1 MSMIEINWN
10 PSRKDLRIF
19 GIAALIASVVISLM
33 LYIFKGIELQWISIL
48 IAVGFVIF
56 LCSLISVKG
65 TRMIY
70 LGLSLVTLPIGWI
83 LSFILLAVFYY
94 LIVTPIGLIFRLA
107 GRDPLHRKFD
117 STTKS
122 YWIKRN
128 SPDTLDR
135 YFHQF

>member
-1 MSMIEINWN
+1 MIEINWN
-10 PSRKDLRIF
+10 PTRKDLRIF
-19 GIAALIASVVISLM
+19 GIAALIASIVISLL

-48 IAVGFVIF
+48 IVVGSAIF
-56 LCSLISVKG
+56 LCSFISAKA

-94 LIVTPIGLIFRLA
+94 LIVTPTGLIFRLT

-122 YWIKRN
+122 YWIKRK